1 MIPSRLSAIS
11 IIAILAASTAAHA
24 TEGEEKG
31 GTYHDRPTQDIV
43 VTALLPRTQSD
54 ILSGTSVISATELTR
69 QLRTTIGETLAR
81 QPGVSSSSFGP
92 NASRPILRG
101 FQGERVRIL
110 TDGIGSFDVSNT
122 SADHAVAI
130 NPLTAER
137 IEVLRGPAALLYGS
151 SAVGG
156 VVNVI
161 DGRIPHRV
169 PDEPIH
175 VEGLATYGSAAN
187 ERTLSGK
194 AEVPLTPSLVAHVD
208 GSWSKSDDLHT
219 GGFIL
224 SRDLRAQA
232 IASGD
237 PAIAD
242 LANLRGDLPNSGA
255 KSWEVAGALAY
266 INDVGDLG
274 LSVSHSDN
282 LYGVPIRFSL
292 TPGGEAEQV
301 RLHMKQTRADW
312 RGDIHV
318 NGPLIDQIHLRAGWA
333 QYQHQEIAQDGT
345 VGTTFYSKAIESR
358 LEMVQ
363 TRQGGWDGA
372 IGAQMFVRDFN
383 VIGDEK
389 FLPANATEQ
398 FGLFTL
404 QSLDFGSTRLE
415 AGARIEHSIIS
426 ATADAALG
434 TNAVRRSFN
443 ALSLSAGAS
452 QEIIPGWR
460 IGLNLA
466 RTQRAPAAEELFA
479 RGPHAGTQAFEVGN
493 PGFGLEKSKSMEAS
507 LRGSGRDY
515 KLSLAAYHSWFDGYI
530 YDGIVDSAVCQAVLG
545 ATPLDL
551 PCFQYNQ
558 AKARYY
564 GVEGEISVTI
574 ARFGE
579 TSLAFDAMGDYVHA
593 TIIGSGPAPRIPP
606 LRLMTGAEL
615 TNERLTARIEGEHS
629 FAQRR
634 VAAFETDTNGYT
646 LVNASLTWQ
655 PIPDNKAT
663 TLTLSANNIFD
674 VTARRAASVLKDYAP
689 LSGRDIR
696 LTVRLGF

>member
-1 MIPSRLSAIS
+1 MIPSRLPAIS
-11 IIAILAASTAAHA
+11 VIAFLAANSAVHAHA
-24 TEGEEKG
+24 AEEKG
-31 GTYHDRPTQDIV
+31 GAYHERPPQDIV
-43 VTALLPRTQSD
+43 VTALIPRTQTD
-54 ILSGTSVISATELTR
+54 ILSGTSVITATELTR
-69 QLRTTIGETLAR
+69 QLRTTIGNTLAR

-169 PDEPIH
+169 PDEAVH
-175 VEGLATYGSAAN
+175 VEALATYGSAAN

-224 SRDLRAQA
+224 SRDLRSQA

-237 PAIAD
+237 PAVAA

-266 INDVGDLG
+266 INDAGDLG

-282 LYGVPIRFSL
+282 LYGVPIRFNL

-318 NGPLIDQIHLRAGWA
+318 NGPMIDKIHLRAGWA

-345 VGTTFYSKAIESR
+345 VGTTFHSKAIESR
-358 LEMVQ
+358 LELVQ
-363 TRQGGWDGA
+363 TRRGGWDGA
-372 IGAQMFVRDFN
+372 VGAQMFVRDFN

-389 FLPANATEQ
+389 FLPANTTEQ
-398 FGLFTL
+398 FGAFTM
-404 QSLDFGSTRLE
+404 QSLDLGATRLE
-415 AGARIEHSIIS
+415 AGARIEHSLVRAAS
-426 ATADAALG
+426 DAALG
-434 TNAVRRSFN
+434 TNATQRSFT

-452 QEIIPGWR
+452 QDIIPGWR
-460 IGLNLA
+460 IGINLA
-466 RTQRAPAAEELFA
+466 HTQRAPAAEELFA

-493 PGFGLEKSKSMEAS
+493 PDFGLEKSKSVEAS
-507 LRGSGRDY
+507 LRGSGRNY
-515 KLSLAAYHSWFDGYI
+515 KVSLAAYHSWFGGYI
-530 YDGIVDSAVCQAVLG
+530 YDGIVAPAVCQAVLG

-564 GVEGEISVTI
+564 GVEGEASVTV

-579 TSLAFDAMGDYVHA
+579 TSLTLDGMGDYVHA

-606 LRLMTGAEL
+606 LRLMAGAEL
-615 TNERLTARIEGEHS
+615 KNERLTARIEGEHS

-634 VAAFETDTNGYT
+634 IAAFETGTNGYT

-655 PIPDNKAT
+655 PIPANKAT

-674 VTARRAASVLKDYAP
+674 VVARRAASVLKDYAP
-689 LSGRDIR
+689 LAGRDIR